1 MDATANDVPPPFKV
15 SGWVTVMNTVNWI
28 SQRRTPTG
36 PALTV
41 RLIEVSGLSRVEVT
55 WHNSKKLKLNPF
67 ARNTTLPFKFVQ
79 NCKIW
84 TTVTKKSGI
93 IFSFCNQTLITSKRS
108 RPASWSKSVTVYAL
122 RTGATLQNI
131 KKSASYC
138 HVEHVHFEG
147 QGSNFCKPEFFQP
160 FFSQLHKLR
169 LKWRWLI
176 FAFIQAHSY

>member
-15 SGWVTVMNTVNWI
+15 SGWVTEMNTVNWI

-41 RLIEVSGLSRVEVT
+41 RLIEVSGSSRVEVT
-55 WHNSKKLKLNPF
+55 WHHSKKLKLNPF
-67 ARNTTLPFKFVQ
+67 ARNTSLPETCAKLQ
-79 NCKIW
+79 NLDHCN
-84 TTVTKKSGI
+84 KKSGI
-93 IFSFCNQTLITSKRS
+93 ISSFCNQTLITSKRS

-131 KKSASYC
+131 KKIASYC

-169 LKWRWLI
+169 LKLRWLI
-176 FAFIQAHSY
+176 FTFIQAHSY